1 MIPKALLA
9 TPHPMPS
16 RRLPAAT
23 ASLLVVLALPVF
35 AAAGWRLGAWVL
47 GASLWFA
54 AEAFAF
60 VIGKMPVG
68 GRNLVSSGFVGVA
81 MTFRVIAVAAVLI
94 AVAASDQSLALPA
107 GLVFVAAYSLELAL
121 SLVLYFGGRS

>member
-1 MIPKALLA
+1 MTPKALLA
-9 TPHPMPS
+9 TPRPVPS
-16 RRLPAAT
+16 RRLPAAA

-35 AAAGWRLGAWVL
+35 LAAGWRLGAWVL

-60 VIGKMPVG
+60 AIGKMPVG
-68 GRNLVSSGFVGVA
+68 YRNLVSSGFVGVA
-81 MTFRVIAVAAVLI
+81 MTFRVIIVIAVLI
-94 AVAASDQSLALPA
+94 GVTASDKSLALPA
-107 GLVFVAAYSLELAL
+107 GLLFLAAYSLELAL